1 MSVRVIT
8 TVVTPATSYDLTTL
22 AAVKDE
28 LSITGTA
35 SDVTLGRYITSA
47 SAAIAQY
54 CNRIF
59 PAETVKDEFWPDRE
73 VYNYQVPGIVPSLQL
88 TRWPTGTV
96 TSVTENGDTLAIGT
110 DYRVDAANGSLIRLD
125 LMLYPTAWCARPI
138 VATYAGGFAATPAD
152 VEDAAIRMVKGRY
165 LAKGRDPL
173 LKQES
178 IPGVRE
184 YQLWVA
190 TGSDAGNMPPDV
202 ADILDNYRVPVV
214 A

>member
-8 TVVTPATSYDLTTL
+8 TVVTPAGSYDLTSRTN
-22 AAVKDE
+22 VKAE
-28 LSITGTA
+28 LSITDTA
-35 SDVTLGRYITSA
+35 SDSIIDRYITSA
-47 SAAIAQY
+47 SAAISQY
-54 CNRIF
+54 CNRVF
-59 PAETVKDEFWPDRE
+59 PVETVKDEFWPERE
-73 VYNYQVPGIVPSLQL
+73 FYAYQIPGTVPSMQL

-96 TSVTENGDTLAIGT
+96 TSITENGNILVGGT
-110 DYRVDAANGSLIRLD
+110 DFRIDPANGSLIRLD
-125 LMLYPTAWCARPI
+125 GMLYPTKWCAWPI
-138 VATYAGGFAATPAD
+138 VAIYAGGFAATPAD
-152 VEDAAIRMVKGRY
+152 VEDAAIRMVKARY